1 MAINDLEKMDNY
13 NPTNYVNREYE
24 SFSVNSY

>member
-1 MAINDLEKMDNY
+1 MNPNIAIAILL
-13 NPTNYVNREYE
+13 TTFVLLIREYE